1 MMKKMK
7 TKENIWCLDN
17 GANNHMCIDKDKF
30 VELDESIKG
39 NFTFI
44 DHSKISIK
52 KKGTILNQMKDDSH
66 QFISDVYYIP
76 TVKSNILSLS

>member
-1 MMKKMK
+1 MMKKN
-7 TKENIWCLDN
+7 ENQRKIWCLDN

-39 NFTFI
+39 NFTFV
-44 DHSKISIK
+44 DHPKISIK
-52 KKGTILNQMKDDSH
+52 EKGTILIQMKDDSH

-76 TVKSNILSLS
+76 TVKSNILSLG

>member
-1 MMKKMK
+1 MK
-7 TKENIWCLDN
+7 TKETIWCLDN

-39 NFTFI
+39 NFTFV

-52 KKGTILNQMKDDSH
+52 KKGYNFD
-66 QFISDVYYIP
+66 
-76 TVKSNILSLS
+76 

>member
-52 KKGTILNQMKDDSH
+52 KRV
-66 QFISDVYYIP
+66 QF
-76 TVKSNILSLS
+76 

>member
-1 MMKKMK
+1 MKKMK

-17 GANNHMCIDKDKF
+17 GANNHMCIDKNKF

-52 KKGTILNQMKDDSH
+52 KKGTILIQMKDDSH

-76 TVKSNILSLS
+76 TVKSNILSLG

>member
-17 GANNHMCIDKDKF
+17 GANNHMCIDKNKF

-39 NFTFI
+39 NFTFV

-52 KKGTILNQMKDDSH
+52 KGYNFDS
-66 QFISDVYYIP
+66 
-76 TVKSNILSLS
+76 NER